1 MKAHTKQQQDKVFE
15 TDFIDSQKSEP
26 PFAHL
31 LALNYSH
38 DNLCFRDSFAAGEG
52 RQPCRPYTTRYTLI
66 MTATTATAA
75 SFSVREATERDCD
88 EIIRMVKVSH
98 GRVFWVWGF
107 GFGFLCICLSCYS
120 EIPGT
125 D

>member
-1 MKAHTKQQQDKVFE
+1 MSDCAANFGHIIIISTC
-15 TDFIDSQKSEP
+15 IYINI
-26 PFAHL
+26 
-31 LALNYSH
+31 LA
-38 DNLCFRDSFAAGEG
+38 FGAAVPQVKGG
-52 RQPCRPYTTRYTLI
+52 NPVVLISTCYTLV
-66 MTATTATAA
+66 MTATTAVAA
-75 SFSVREATERDCD
+75 ETFSVREATERDCD

-120 EIPGT
+120 EIPGI

>member
-1 MKAHTKQQQDKVFE
+1 MKGGNPVV
-15 TDFIDSQKSEP
+15 
-26 PFAHL
+26 
-31 LALNYSH
+31 LA
-38 DNLCFRDSFAAGEG
+38 
-52 RQPCRPYTTRYTLI
+52 TTRYTLI